1 MRSKALILAA
11 GVTAAVVLSGSAQAG
26 IVPIVD
32 TIFTGFG
39 SNTGMGAFGNPWAWS
54 KTDGVPAGKSG
65 PLSPGKGFSVW
76 GTPGLGGGV
85 VPYDD
90 ATTAT
95 DFEISFTSFGPPL
108 AINFTPSP
116 MPGGYDEWTRF
127 SVCDS
132 AGSNCVAWV
141 PTEISPTSVE
151 FFAPTGSELTAG
163 DHYFVNVVFDEKSAN
178 GHNTLFLA
186 YFTTN
191 VPELST
197 WAMFGIGFAAIGVV
211 GLSKRRKGSRYAF

>member
-11 GVTAAVVLSGSAQAG
+11 GLTAAVALGGSAQAT
-26 IVPIVD
+26 IVPIAD
-32 TIFTGFG
+32 TIFSGFG
-39 SNTGMGAFGNPWAWS
+39 SNTGTGAFGNAWAWS
-54 KTDGVPAGKSG
+54 KTAGPKSTD
-65 PLSPGKGFSVW
+65 SPGAGYSVW

-90 ATTAT
+90 ATPAT
-95 DFEISFTSFGPPL
+95 DFEISFTPFGVPL
-108 AINFTPSP
+108 AINSTASPSP
-116 MPGGYDEWTRF
+116 NGYNEWTRF
-127 SVCDS
+127 SVCNSSGFD
-132 AGSNCVAWV
+132 CVAWA
-141 PTEISPTSVE
+141 PTEISPTAVE
-151 FFAPTGSELTAG
+151 FFAPTGSELTTG
-163 DHYFVNVVFDEKSAN
+163 DYYFVNVVFDQKN
-178 GHNTLFLA
+178 LTGKNTLFLA